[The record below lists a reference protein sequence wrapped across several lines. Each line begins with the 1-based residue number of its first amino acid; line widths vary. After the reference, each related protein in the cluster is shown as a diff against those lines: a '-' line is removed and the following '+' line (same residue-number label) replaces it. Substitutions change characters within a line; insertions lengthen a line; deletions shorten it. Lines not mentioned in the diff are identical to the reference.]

1 MGKIRI
7 YELAKELGVSS
18 SQAMERL
25 AKAKISA
32 KSPSSLVDEAAAR
45 TALAMA
51 KVPEERPKRV
61 ARKEPAKKPKTPKR
75 VKEAVE
81 AKPVPKPPVAAKP
94 TPAPPKPAPGVTT
107 KPKSPSAEA
116 KLPKK
121 EVPPRTPPPG
131 KGGGAVK
138 RRSAPPPPT
147 PAAQPTP
154 APAKPTP
161 PAAQPTPAPA
171 KPTPPAAQ
179 PTPAPAKPTPPAAQ
193 PTPAPAKPTPPAA
206 QPTPAPAKP
215 TPPAAQPT
223 PAPGVKPP
231 RVEPRR
237 PGAPVLEKPAP
248 VVKKPAPPE
257 ERPARVTAKPA
268 APTAAPPT
276 APPEVKEPV
285 PPPVLKV
292 VKIPETITVKELSGK
307 LGSSPSELIKKLMK
321 MGIMATVNQNL
332 KPELVKQVAVKLGFD
347 VEVVPVEVEEGVAE
361 VEDPTQLR
369 PRPPVVTV
377 MGHVDHG
384 KTSLLDA
391 IRHTE
396 VIAEEVGGITQHIGA
411 HEVELPR
418 DPATKFPGGR
428 VVFLDTPGHE
438 AFTAMR
444 ARGAHVTDV
453 VVLVVAAD
461 DGVMPQT
468 IEAINHAKDANVPIL
483 VAVNKIDKPGA
494 DPTRVKQQLTEYGLI
509 PEDWGGQTIFVEVS
523 AKKRIGIE
531 NLLEMLLLQAE
542 IMELKAN
549 PFKPAKAVAIE
560 AKLDRGRGPVATV
573 LVHQGTL
580 KVGEVFVVGNKYGR
594 VRALVDGKGRKIQE
608 AGPSAPVEV
617 LGLSGVPSAGDTL
630 VVVADERKA
639 RQVAM
644 VRQRQQRDDA
654 FAAQRRLTLE
664 DLHERIKE
672 GEVKELRIV
681 LKGDVQGSIE
691 PLRESLERL
700 SAQEVKLR
708 VIHSG
713 VGGINESDVM
723 LGSASNGIVL
733 GFNVRPDPK
742 AQRLADQV
750 GVEIR
755 VYSVIY
761 EAVAEIREA
770 MEGMLEPQ
778 YVERAMGRA
787 EVRATFG
794 VPRFGTVAGCYVSE
808 GKVFRDATVRLIRDS
823 RVAHQGKI
831 ASLRRFKE
839 DVREVQS
846 GYECGIG
853 LLNFSDI
860 KVGDIIEAYELVP
873 VAPKLQP
880 MQSSQ

>member
-1 MGKIRI
+1 
-7 YELAKELGVSS
+7 
-18 SQAMERL
+18 
-25 AKAKISA
+25 
-32 KSPSSLVDEAAAR
+32 
-45 TALAMA
+45 
-51 KVPEERPKRV
+51 
-61 ARKEPAKKPKTPKR
+61 
-75 VKEAVE
+75 
-81 AKPVPKPPVAAKP
+81 
-94 TPAPPKPAPGVTT
+94 
-107 KPKSPSAEA
+107 
-116 KLPKK
+116 
-121 EVPPRTPPPG
+121 
-131 KGGGAVK
+131 
-138 RRSAPPPPT
+138 
-147 PAAQPTP
+147 
-154 APAKPTP
+154 
-161 PAAQPTPAPA
+161 
-171 KPTPPAAQ
+171 
-179 PTPAPAKPTPPAAQ
+179 
-193 PTPAPAKPTPPAA
+193 AKPTPPAA

-268 APTAAPPT
+268 APTAAPPP

-307 LGSSPSELIKKLMK
+307 LGSSPSEIIKKLMK
-321 MGIMATVNQNL
+321 MGIMVTVNQNL
-332 KPELVKQVAVKLGFD
+332 KPALVKQVAVKLGFD
-347 VEVVPVEVEEGVAE
+347 VEVVPVEVEEVVAE

-418 DPATKFPGGR
+418 DPAIKFPGGR

-468 IEAINHAKDANVPIL
+468 IEAINHAKDASVPIL

-523 AKKRIGIE
+523 AKKRVGIE

-560 AKLDRGRGPVATV
+560 TKLDRGRGPVATV

-713 VGGINESDVM
+713 VGGISESDVM

-742 AQRLADQV
+742 AQRLAEQV

-808 GKVFRDATVRLIRDS
+808 GKVLRDATVRLIRDS
-823 RVAHQGKI
+823 RVVHQGKI

-873 VAPKLQP
+873 VTPKLQP

>member
-1 MGKIRI
+1 M
-7 YELAKELGVSS
+7 
-18 SQAMERL
+18 
-25 AKAKISA
+25 
-32 KSPSSLVDEAAAR
+32 
-45 TALAMA
+45 
-51 KVPEERPKRV
+51 
-61 ARKEPAKKPKTPKR
+61 
-75 VKEAVE
+75 
-81 AKPVPKPPVAAKP
+81 
-94 TPAPPKPAPGVTT
+94 
-107 KPKSPSAEA
+107 
-116 KLPKK
+116 
-121 EVPPRTPPPG
+121 
-131 KGGGAVK
+131 
-138 RRSAPPPPT
+138 
-147 PAAQPTP
+147 
-154 APAKPTP
+154 
-161 PAAQPTPAPA
+161 
-171 KPTPPAAQ
+171 
-179 PTPAPAKPTPPAAQ
+179 
-193 PTPAPAKPTPPAA
+193 
-206 QPTPAPAKP
+206 
-215 TPPAAQPT
+215 
-223 PAPGVKPP
+223 
-231 RVEPRR
+231 
-237 PGAPVLEKPAP
+237 LEKPAP

-268 APTAAPPT
+268 APTAAPPP

-307 LGSSPSELIKKLMK
+307 LGSSPSEIIKKLMK
-321 MGIMATVNQNL
+321 MGIMVTVNQNL
-332 KPELVKQVAVKLGFD
+332 KPALVKQVAVKLGFD
-347 VEVVPVEVEEGVAE
+347 VEVVPVEVEEVVAE

-418 DPATKFPGGR
+418 DPAIKFPGGR

-468 IEAINHAKDANVPIL
+468 IEAINHAKDASVPIL

-523 AKKRIGIE
+523 AKKRVGIE

-560 AKLDRGRGPVATV
+560 TKLDRGRGPVATV

-713 VGGINESDVM
+713 VGGISESDVM

-742 AQRLADQV
+742 AQRLAEQV

-808 GKVFRDATVRLIRDS
+808 GKVLRDATVRLIRDS
-823 RVAHQGKI
+823 RVVHQGKI

-880 MQSSQ
+880 MQSTQ

>member
-1 MGKIRI
+1 MGKIRV
-7 YELAKELGVSS
+7 YELAKELGLSN
-18 SQAMERL
+18 SQVMERL
-25 AKAKISA
+25 AKAGIPVKGH
-32 KSPSSLVDEAAAR
+32 SSSVDEAAAR
-45 TALAMA
+45 AAVVKA
-51 KVPEERPKRV
+51 EASKERPKK
-61 ARKEPAKKPKTPKR
+61 AAKEGPAKKPKAPKR
-75 VKEAVE
+75 VKEA
-81 AKPVPKPPVAAKP
+81 KPAPAPKVAAK
-94 TPAPPKPAPGVTT
+94 TPAPPKPARRVAP
-107 KPKSPSAEA
+107 KPKAPPAEA

-121 EVPPRTPPPG
+121 EIPPRIPPQEKETVTVKRTPAPPPRTPEAKPATPPR
-131 KGGGAVK
+131 K
-138 RRSAPPPPT
+138 PT
-147 PAAQPTP
+147 PPL
-154 APAKPTP
+154 AKPTP
-161 PAAQPTPAPA
+161 PVA
-171 KPTPPAAQ
+171 KPATPPEVQ
-179 PTPAPAKPTPPAAQ
+179 R
-193 PTPAPAKPTPPAA
+193 
-206 QPTPAPAKP
+206 
-215 TPPAAQPT
+215 
-223 PAPGVKPP
+223 P
-231 RVEPRR
+231 RVGAR
-237 PGAPVLEKPAP
+237 PPQAPVVEKPAP
-248 VVKKPAPPE
+248 APVAEKPTPVVERPAPP
-257 ERPARVTAKPA
+257 ERPARVTPKPA
-268 APTAAPPT
+268 MPTA

-285 PPPVLKV
+285 SPPVLKV
-292 VKIPETITVKELSGK
+292 VKIAETITVKELGEK
-307 LGSSPSELIKKLMK
+307 LGTSPSELIKKLIK
-321 MGIMATVNQNL
+321 MGIIATVNQNL
-332 KPELVKQVAVKLGFD
+332 SPEVVKQVAVKLGFD
-347 VEVVPVEVEEGVAE
+347 VEVAPVEEVEEVVAE
-361 VEDPTQLR
+361 VDDPTQLR
-369 PRPPVVTV
+369 PRAPVVTV

-396 VIAEEVGGITQHIGA
+396 VIATEVGGITQHIGA
-411 HEVELPR
+411 YEVELPR
-418 DPATKFPGGR
+418 DPETKFPGGR

-483 VAVNKIDKPGA
+483 VAINKIDKPGA
-494 DPTRVKQQLTEYGLI
+494 DPNRVKQQLTEYGLI
-509 PEDWGGQTIFVEVS
+509 AEEWGGQTIFVEVS
-523 AKKRIGIE
+523 AKKRVGIE

-549 PFKPAKAVAIE
+549 PIKPAKAAAIE

-573 LVHQGTL
+573 LVQQGTL

-594 VRALVDGKGRKIQE
+594 VRALVNDKGRKAQE
-608 AGPSAPVEV
+608 AGPSTPVEV

-630 VVVADERKA
+630 AVVADERKA

-644 VRQRQQRDDA
+644 VRQQQQRDDV

-672 GEVKELRIV
+672 GEVKELRLV

-691 PLRESLERL
+691 PLKESLERL
-700 SAQEVKLR
+700 SAPEVKLR

-713 VGGINESDVM
+713 VGGISESDVM
-723 LGSASNGIVL
+723 LASASNGIML

-742 AQRLADQV
+742 AQRLAEQV

-770 MEGMLEPQ
+770 MEGMLEPE
-778 YVERAMGRA
+778 YAERTMGRA

-794 VPRFGTVAGCYVSE
+794 VPRFGTVAGCYVSD
-808 GKVFRDATVRLIRDS
+808 GKVLRDAAMRLIRDS
-823 RVAHQGKI
+823 RVVHQGKI

-860 KVGDIIEAYELVP
+860 KVGDIIEVYELVP

-880 MQSSQ
+880 TLS

>member
-1 MGKIRI
+1 M
-7 YELAKELGVSS
+7 
-18 SQAMERL
+18 
-25 AKAKISA
+25 
-32 KSPSSLVDEAAAR
+32 
-45 TALAMA
+45 
-51 KVPEERPKRV
+51 
-61 ARKEPAKKPKTPKR
+61 
-75 VKEAVE
+75 
-81 AKPVPKPPVAAKP
+81 
-94 TPAPPKPAPGVTT
+94 
-107 KPKSPSAEA
+107 
-116 KLPKK
+116 
-121 EVPPRTPPPG
+121 
-131 KGGGAVK
+131 
-138 RRSAPPPPT
+138 
-147 PAAQPTP
+147 
-154 APAKPTP
+154 
-161 PAAQPTPAPA
+161 
-171 KPTPPAAQ
+171 
-179 PTPAPAKPTPPAAQ
+179 
-193 PTPAPAKPTPPAA
+193 
-206 QPTPAPAKP
+206 
-215 TPPAAQPT
+215 
-223 PAPGVKPP
+223 
-231 RVEPRR
+231 
-237 PGAPVLEKPAP
+237 LEKPAP

-268 APTAAPPT
+268 APTAAPPP

-307 LGSSPSELIKKLMK
+307 LGSSPSEIIKKLMK

-347 VEVVPVEVEEGVAE
+347 VEVVPVEVEEVVAE

-418 DPATKFPGGR
+418 DPAIKFPGGR

-468 IEAINHAKDANVPIL
+468 IEAINHAKDASVPIL

-523 AKKRIGIE
+523 AKKRVGIE

-560 AKLDRGRGPVATV
+560 TKLDRGRGPVATV

-713 VGGINESDVM
+713 VGGISESDVM

-742 AQRLADQV
+742 AQRLAEQV

-808 GKVFRDATVRLIRDS
+808 GKVLRDATVRLIRDS
-823 RVAHQGKI
+823 RVVHQGKI

>member
-1 MGKIRI
+1 M
-7 YELAKELGVSS
+7 
-18 SQAMERL
+18 
-25 AKAKISA
+25 
-32 KSPSSLVDEAAAR
+32 
-45 TALAMA
+45 
-51 KVPEERPKRV
+51 
-61 ARKEPAKKPKTPKR
+61 
-75 VKEAVE
+75 
-81 AKPVPKPPVAAKP
+81 
-94 TPAPPKPAPGVTT
+94 
-107 KPKSPSAEA
+107 
-116 KLPKK
+116 
-121 EVPPRTPPPG
+121 
-131 KGGGAVK
+131 
-138 RRSAPPPPT
+138 
-147 PAAQPTP
+147 
-154 APAKPTP
+154 
-161 PAAQPTPAPA
+161 
-171 KPTPPAAQ
+171 
-179 PTPAPAKPTPPAAQ
+179 
-193 PTPAPAKPTPPAA
+193 
-206 QPTPAPAKP
+206 
-215 TPPAAQPT
+215 
-223 PAPGVKPP
+223 
-231 RVEPRR
+231 
-237 PGAPVLEKPAP
+237 LEKPAP

-347 VEVVPVEVEEGVAE
+347 VEVVPVEVEEGVTE

-808 GKVFRDATVRLIRDS
+808 GKVLRDATVRLIRDS